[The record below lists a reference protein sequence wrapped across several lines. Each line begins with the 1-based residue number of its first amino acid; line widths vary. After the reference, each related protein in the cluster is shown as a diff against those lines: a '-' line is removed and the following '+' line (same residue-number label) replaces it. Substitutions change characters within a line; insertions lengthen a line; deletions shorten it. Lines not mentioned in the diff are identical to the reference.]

1 MQIPLTRGRMGI
13 KGKLQVSLKF
23 KKKKMSVKYYFRG
36 YDLKIAKNPVP
47 KHVCDIHDI
56 HN

>member
-13 KGKLQVSLKF
+13 KGKLPVSLKL
-23 KKKKMSVKYYFRG
+23 KKKKMSVKYSFRG

-56 HN
+56 HK